1 VPEGQY
7 NGAMEI
13 VLPGLKNAFD
23 LPAKRGH
30 LDNCGGLPNDGWYIG
45 NKEVPGHQKAFQMT
59 WGVLV
64 GIVLL
69 ALLVASIIPNTR
81 APSDAG
87 GGST

>member
-1 VPEGQY
+1 
-7 NGAMEI
+7 
-13 VLPGLKNAFD
+13 
-23 LPAKRGH
+23 
-30 LDNCGGLPNDGWYIG
+30 
-45 NKEVPGHQKAFQMT
+45 MT